1 MEWKEKTK
9 ELYFIEHKKITEISA
24 LLGKTRKTISTFL
37 STQQGFEEEK
47 GRRKAA
53 NQDKRA
59 EYKKDW
65 EKKRNKSNLVEGAL
79 LRRQHEIDVRVLSS
93 EKY

>member
-1 MEWKEKTK
+1 MEWKEKAK

-47 GRRKAA
+47 ERRKIA
-53 NQDKRA
+53 NQEKRV
-59 EYKKDW
+59 EYKKTW
-65 EKKRNKSNLVEGAL
+65 EKKNRQGSIDGYL
-79 LRRQHEIDVRVLSS
+79 LKRQHEVDVRVLSA